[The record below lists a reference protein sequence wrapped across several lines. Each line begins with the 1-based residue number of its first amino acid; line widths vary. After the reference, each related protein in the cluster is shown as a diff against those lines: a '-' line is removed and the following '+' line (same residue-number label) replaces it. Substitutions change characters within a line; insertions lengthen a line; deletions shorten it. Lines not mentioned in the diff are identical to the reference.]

1 MGARVAVLL
10 GELDMNKEAQGTALR
25 EVPLEHIMAQ
35 KAAQKQEKVSVIFF
49 ILTQLTYLN
58 LFCDFN
64 LYRNSNDSVRF
75 VVFNW
80 CVV

>member
-1 MGARVAVLL
+1 MLL

-35 KAAQKQEKVSVIFF
+35 KAAQKQEKVSVIFS

-58 LFCDFN
+58 LFVI
-64 LYRNSNDSVRF
+64 LIYIEIRMIRF
-75 VVFNW
+75 DL
-80 CVV
+80 